1 MGVRREPLDSPRM
14 EAGHQKYTVI
24 RGVDLSAP
32 FTDLWEGEGEG
43 EGEGERLEIK
53 LYKTHKTMR
62 FDEL

>member
-1 MGVRREPLDSPRM
+1 MRREPLDSPRM
-14 EAGHQKYTVI
+14 EAGYQKYTVI
-24 RGVDLSAP
+24 RGVELSAP
-32 FTDLWEGEGEG
+32 FTDLW

>member
-14 EAGHQKYTVI
+14 EAGYQKYTVI
-24 RGVDLSAP
+24 RGVELSAP

-43 EGEGERLEIK
+43 ERLEIK
-53 LYKTHKTMR
+53 LYKIHKTMR